1 MGAVAPPPPP
11 MLSPRGHDAPAIG
24 VATATDDAVAAG
36 VGGVRAGVDDTKH
49 PISDERASFY
59 GYRLVHGHICG
70 APAPLRM
77 TTCGAHE
84 IMELRQQLRE
94 QQVVAARQR
103 AQRMSLEAEVSSL
116 KRALCKEVA
125 RGIGHD
131 VNRAY

>member
-1 MGAVAPPPPP
+1 
-11 MLSPRGHDAPAIG
+11 MLSPCGSDAIGITSPAIG
-24 VATATDDAVAAG
+24 VATAADDAVAAG
-36 VGGVRAGVDDTKH
+36 EGGARAGVDEKDYQI
-49 PISDERASFY
+49 PNERASFY

-84 IMELRQQLRE
+84 IMELRERLRE

-116 KRALCKEVA
+116 KRALCKEVV

-131 VNRAY
+131 VNRGY